1 MARSMHRVIA
11 APANDFGKLA
21 DADPGR
27 AATHDALG
35 SEPSAHIAADVLAI
49 AQGVADTQADLEIL
63 RNGVSDIA
71 ETLENKISDNGEICG
86 ILFRRPERPL
96 DPHEGTE
103 DRTKNRSERKG
114 ARRKGSSRRKSR
126 QSTSISSRRHAGVD
140 RARRCRSSAWQKR
153 HMQQSTLIG
162 LSRRSKQRSISRAE
176 RAKRARRSGP
186 RGRLASL
193 VKNRQS
199 KEHEENR
206 SESPFSR
213 WRDLTQVRTW
223 SGPGKR

>member
-114 ARRKGSSRRKSR
+114 A
-126 QSTSISSRRHAGVD
+126 
-140 RARRCRSSAWQKR
+140 
-153 HMQQSTLIG
+153 
-162 LSRRSKQRSISRAE
+162 
-176 RAKRARRSGP
+176 
-186 RGRLASL
+186 
-193 VKNRQS
+193 
-199 KEHEENR
+199 
-206 SESPFSR
+206 
-213 WRDLTQVRTW
+213 
-223 SGPGKR
+223 